1 MGAASHVIWK
11 KKVAFEVQSGSGLQ
25 HSSLR
30 LKWGKILVKKKKKT
44 QDQLIEPRM

>member
-25 HSSLR
+25 HGSLR
-30 LKWGKILVKKKKKT
+30 LKWGEILEKKKKKNK
-44 QDQLIEPRM
+44 INS